1 MLQCPGK
8 NKFSEWKSR
17 LRLNIR
23 DAQVHGVFI
32 LKDNMMQYQIPGHD
46 SQEQGLKK
54 NFRAEASTFQIQV
67 QQCLQQFA
75 KAAKHIINKY
85 K

>member
-1 MLQCPGK
+1 MIVK
-8 NKFSEWKSR
+8 NK
-17 LRLNIR
+17 
-23 DAQVHGVFI
+23 D
-32 LKDNMMQYQIPGHD
+32 
-46 SQEQGLKK
+46 KK
-54 NFRAEASTFQIQV
+54 KNNFRAEASTIQIQV

>member
-1 MLQCPGK
+1 
-8 NKFSEWKSR
+8 
-17 LRLNIR
+17 
-23 DAQVHGVFI
+23 
-32 LKDNMMQYQIPGHD
+32 MMQYQIPGHD
-46 SQEQGLKK
+46 SQEEGLKKTK
-54 NFRAEASTFQIQV
+54 NFRAEASTIQIQV

>member
-1 MLQCPGK
+1 
-8 NKFSEWKSR
+8 
-17 LRLNIR
+17 
-23 DAQVHGVFI
+23 
-32 LKDNMMQYQIPGHD
+32 MMQYQIPGHD